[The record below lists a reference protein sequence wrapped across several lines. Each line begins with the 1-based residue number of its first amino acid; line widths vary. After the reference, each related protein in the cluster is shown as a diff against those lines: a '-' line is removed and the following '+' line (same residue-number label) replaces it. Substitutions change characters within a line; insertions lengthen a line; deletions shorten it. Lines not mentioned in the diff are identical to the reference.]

1 MKSFSRLCKY
11 SKKSKNPSVFPLGI
25 RMNPCQP
32 TQGATQPATFNLL
45 RQLAVGTLGFDP
57 FGTQTYPN
65 FGCKENPASSIKTM
79 IPWVPFC
86 IPLWIFLRFFFQAL
100 PEFLHPLIR
109 CLDILVNRSL
119 PHIPQFTKPIT
130 SLARLEQDGKIF
142 L

>member
-1 MKSFSRLCKY
+1 MKSFNRLCKY
-11 SKKSKNPSVFPLGI
+11 SKNSRNPSVFPLAI

-45 RQLAVGTLGFDP
+45 RQLAVGTLGLDP
-57 FGTQTYPN
+57 FGTQTNPN

-79 IPWVPFC
+79 IPLMPFC
-86 IPLWIFLRFFFQAL
+86 IPLRIFLRFFPHTL
-100 PEFLHPLIR
+100 PKFLHPLIR
-109 CLDILVNRSL
+109 CLNVLMHRPL
-119 PHIPQFTKPIT
+119 PHITQFPKPIP